1 MPDDEEGKRLL
12 KLAQKLD
19 RESESPPAPSRIRI
33 LTKGKRSAPKS
44 EQEEVWAEHASKQIQ
59 EEMARLVTDN
69 PFADASDEVGTQLYL
84 VDDKGTR
91 EAVKSSRYLTE
102 GAPIW
107 EQIPNIKVIAGRLPF
122 VTRYN
127 SGKMTARE
135 YAKEFGGILNE
146 YAGEGGKVAGR
157 GASEL
162 DLDEAVG
169 GGKGSGRKLWAEEFK
184 KKEGTGRDSLHG
196 HSELTPRELE
206 AIKKQEWEAGTRR
219 RANFPRQDNLRAQEE
234 LARVAISEASKFNPY
249 SLPNQ
254 PIGTKE
260 EWMRDNFRASESD
273 WEEFK
278 AGEVRSELLRG
289 KRIKEN
295 FPKWDERL
303 TPRTRNVLSGY

>member
-1 MPDDEEGKRLL
+1 MADDEEERLL
-12 KLAQKLD
+12 KLAEKLD
-19 RESESPPAPSRIRI
+19 KESEAPVQAPSRIFI
-33 LTKGKRSAPKS
+33 LRKGKRSAPKS

-59 EEMARLVTDN
+59 EEMTRLVTDN

-102 GAPIW
+102 GVPIS

-127 SGKMTARE
+127 SGKMTASE
-135 YAKEFGGILNE
+135 YVKEFGGVLNE
-146 YAGEGGKVAGR
+146 YAKRQGR
-157 GASEL
+157 RASET
-162 DLDEAVG
+162 DLDEAAG
-169 GGKGSGRKLWAEEFK
+169 GEGLARKQMPEHFKRLKGTSW
-184 KKEGTGRDSLHG
+184 DSVHG
-196 HSELTPRELE
+196 HSEL
-206 AIKKQEWEAGTRR
+206 KKPDEIRNR
-219 RANFPRQDNLRAQEE
+219 PANLPRQDNLRAQEE
-234 LARVAISEASKFNPY
+234 LARLAVSEASKFNPY
-249 SLPNQ
+249 GTTQS
-254 PIGTKE
+254 IGTKE

-278 AGEVRSELLRG
+278 AGEERGELLRG
-289 KRIKEN
+289 ERIKEN